1 MGSAGTPKP
10 DWRRLSRRFHSLADQ
25 LTRGYPQDGHG
36 DFVHVY
42 ATYLAPRLLAA
53 EARRWGAKLA
63 RSAADVRRRY
73 DEHRK
78 PGAVGFQVE
87 LSNHRWPWL
96 DQDIQALLASAELV
110 VDGRRF
116 PVAGVE
122 QPFFGPMLRGQT
134 RVIWFRAPP
143 DEPTLPGPSARV
155 IRLQFPALEN
165 RRRRSARLR
174 NVPERKWFVPR
185 IRFEPELFGAR
196 WAHPEEP
203 TSS

>member
-1 MGSAGTPKP
+1 
-10 DWRRLSRRFHSLADQ
+10 LSRRFHELSGQ

-53 EARRWGAKLA
+53 EARRWGSKLA
-63 RSAADVRRRY
+63 RSAKDVRARYWENRRG
-73 DEHRK
+73 
-78 PGAVGFQVE
+78 PGMVGFLVE

-96 DQDIQALLASAELV
+96 DQNIESLLSSAVLDI
-110 VDGRRF
+110 DGRRF
-116 PVAGVE
+116 STVAVE
-122 QPFFGPMLRGQT
+122 RPFFRRMLRGQT
-134 RVIWFRAPP
+134 RVIWFRAPAG
-143 DEPTLPGPSARV
+143 EPALPGPSAKV
-155 IRLQFPALEN
+155 IRLEFPGLRN

-174 NVPERKWFVPR
+174 NVPREKWFVPR
-185 IRFEPELFGAR
+185 IRFEPELFGSR